1 MVDSGFRR
9 PSRIRRITHFPAMPS
24 TPDTLEVLKQFR
36 IIFKSVKAHFQNVE
50 AQCRLS
56 GAQLWALSVIVGQT
70 GIKVSELAKELS
82 IHQSTASNLVER
94 LVSQGLVEKERS
106 REDQRVV
113 RLTPTAA
120 GIGLVRQAPGPA
132 EGVLPDAL
140 GHLPKAT
147 LDQLQHN
154 LSELIAGYQFH
165 YFLHPVGIQ
174 FVENIIQQ
182 QDRNSLAGFEQV
194 VKLREAHRDEIGF
207 VLSL

>member
-9 PSRIRRITHFPAMPS
+9 PDRIRRITLFPAMPS

-154 LSELIAGYQFH
+154 LSELIALLQ
-165 YFLHPVGIQ
+165 VKEASA
-174 FVENIIQQ
+174 ENTP
-182 QDRNSLAGFEQV
+182 
-194 VKLREAHRDEIGF
+194 
-207 VLSL
+207 LSDI